1 MSFGIFIL
9 RRLLWTLLLI
19 PLVML
24 ATYALMRGSGGS
36 PFRPPEGYFVVPE
49 TYQRFLTEFYR
60 LDEPWFVEYA
70 NYVKNVFTFEFGPS
84 MIFRNLDVTDVI
96 RQSFPVTIE
105 LVLLATAW
113 AVPIGVTLGLL
124 AAVRRNSVFDALA
137 TSTASVMLVLP
148 VFFVAFVFSEYL
160 VFEWDLLPA
169 GWGSWEAK
177 ILPSFALALAPIGY
191 IARLVR
197 AAAVETLEED
207 YVRTARAKGLRR
219 RRVVWV
225 HVLRNSLVPFLSAAV
240 PMLALLVTGAFFVEQ
255 LFRIPGAAS
264 SFIEAALTRDY
275 PLIMGLTVALAVVV
289 LVANLISDVLL
300 ALVDPRVREGIQG

>member
-1 MSFGIFIL
+1 MSLGIFIL

-49 TYQRFLTEFYR
+49 PYQRFLIEFYH
-60 LDEPWFVEYA
+60 LEEPWFVEYA
-70 NYVKNVFTFEFGPS
+70 NYVKNVFMFEFGPS
-84 MIFRNLDVTDVI
+84 MIFRSLDVTDVI
-96 RQSFPVTIE
+96 RQSFPITVE
-105 LVLLATAW
+105 LVLLAIAW

-124 AAVRRNSVFDALA
+124 AAVRRNSALDLLA
-137 TSTASVMLVLP
+137 TSTASVLLVVP
-148 VFFVAFVFSEYL
+148 VFFVAFVLSEYF
-160 VFEWDLLPA
+160 VFEWHLVSA
-169 GWGSWEAK
+169 GWETWEAK
-177 ILPSFALALAPIGY
+177 ILPSFALSLAPIGY

-207 YVRTARAKGLRR
+207 YVRTARAKGLRPW
-219 RRVVWV
+219 RVVWV

-255 LFRIPGAAS
+255 FFRIPGAAS
-264 SFIEAALTRDY
+264 AFIEAALTRDY
-275 PLIMGLTVALAVVV
+275 PMIMGLTVALAVVV
-289 LVANLISDVLL
+289 LVANLLSDVLL
-300 ALVDPRVREGIQG
+300 ALVDPRVREGIRG